1 MLRMYSSST
10 TCSPVLWR
18 SSASGRRRSLALL
31 SCHRLTRTCCWSRPS
46 WSSSS
51 SAWRT
56 GLSQARASSSSAQAW
71 CYTGCSVPVASGT
84 GLTVSWPS
92 QGPCTACLSMSLPSP
107 ASLPLS
113 SSPTGMGC

>member
-1 MLRMYSSST
+1 
-10 TCSPVLWR
+10 
-18 SSASGRRRSLALL
+18 SLFVPICL
-31 SCHRLTRTCCWSRPS
+31 P
-46 WSSSS
+46 
-51 SAWRT
+51 

-113 SSPTGMGC
+113 SSPVSDQHHTRSKGMGVRGLTGSQEGTVPGSLVGRDLALSGPLHCPGLMPAVK